1 LNSGLILQKGYGYNV
16 NWEQCY
22 NNMENCWSYCGY
34 DKNSCIQTNYPECA
48 RTKCHVYGDAIVTD
62 CINTAMMIA
71 SNLETSDQAQWAY
84 YAGQE
89 KCNSNA
95 RRLAQKPHRRLR
107 S

>member
-1 LNSGLILQKGYGYNV
+1 
-16 NWEQCY
+16 
-22 NNMENCWSYCGY
+22 MENCWSYCGY
-34 DKNSCIQTNYPECA
+34 DKNSCIQTNYPDCA
-48 RTKCHVYGDAIVTD
+48 RSKCYVYGGSILTD

-71 SNLETSDQAQWAY
+71 SNLETSDQAQWAFY
-84 YAGQE
+84 NAQS